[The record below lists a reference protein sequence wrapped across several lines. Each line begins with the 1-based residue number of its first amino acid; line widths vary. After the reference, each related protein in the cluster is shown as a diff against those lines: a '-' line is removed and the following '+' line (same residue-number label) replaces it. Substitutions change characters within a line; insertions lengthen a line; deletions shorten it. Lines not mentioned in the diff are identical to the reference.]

1 MPSGELGEDLGW
13 LSPTDC
19 TPEFAHELFGHV
31 EVGVLPSLVHSRF
44 FCLHVVEV
52 LAHEAGKAQ
61 SFDEVSGAVA
71 MALRQQIYITA
82 LRQRLQL
89 LAGQAQIKGVELES
103 AETPLMQ

>member
-1 MPSGELGEDLGW
+1 M
-13 LSPTDC
+13 
-19 TPEFAHELFGHV
+19 
-31 EVGVLPSLVHSRF
+31 
-44 FCLHVVEV
+44 
-52 LAHEAGKAQ
+52 LAREAGNAQ

-71 MALRQQIYITA
+71 MA